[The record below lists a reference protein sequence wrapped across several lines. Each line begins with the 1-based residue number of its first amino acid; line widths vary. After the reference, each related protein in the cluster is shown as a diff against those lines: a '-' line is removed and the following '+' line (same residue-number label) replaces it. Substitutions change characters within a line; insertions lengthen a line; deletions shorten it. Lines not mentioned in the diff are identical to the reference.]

1 MNIKNNQ
8 ATGLSGE
15 EAAAKYLTSKGF
27 RIIERNFKKRYGEI
41 DIVAMEGDT
50 LVFVEV
56 KTRLGDKFGTP
67 EESITPWKLRSLT
80 RSCHYY
86 THLHPDLGESMRID
100 FLSVIFSGFDIIEKI
115 EHYRNISQ
123 I

>member
-8 ATGLSGE
+8 AIGLSGE

-27 RIIERNFKKRYGEI
+27 RIIERNFQKRYGEI

-67 EESITPWKLRSLT
+67 EESITPWKLHSLIRSVN
-80 RSCHYY
+80 YY
-86 THLHPDLGESMRID
+86 RMLHPDLGESMRID
-100 FLSVIFSGFDIIEKI
+100 LVSVTQLDDDRFDIN
-115 EHYRNISQ
+115 HYENISG
-123 I
+123 